1 MIGSDE
7 VEVTG
12 VGARG
17 KRIPLIVGGEWQL
30 PD

>member
-17 KRIPLIVGGEWQL
+17 RRVPVIAGGEWQL
-30 PD
+30 AE